1 MSLFQKILFTL
12 SLLFGIFSLVDIIVP
27 TKFQECKIID
37 NQTQIVKSKHGVNY
51 LYYFHVKNNSI
62 RIDYDQYDVFNTT
75 KDSVIMIKETILF
88 KNVKAYNYHGYT
100 SNSFS
105 ALFYFLLPLLLIII
119 STLSFLLKD
128 KYELDGLV
136 LAVTMLLT
144 LTIFIKFL

>member
-1 MSLFQKILFTL
+1 MSLFQKILFTV

-27 TKFQECKIID
+27 TKFQESKIID

>member
-1 MSLFQKILFTL
+1 MSLFQKILFTV

>member
-1 MSLFQKILFTL
+1 MSLFQKILFTV

-27 TKFQECKIID
+27 TKFQESKIID

-88 KNVKAYNYHGYT
+88 KNVKAYIYHGYT

-105 ALFYFLLPLLLIII
+105 ALFYFLLPILLIII